1 MNLKDIKQLIEMVD
15 QSSLTEFEWSVGEA
29 EKIVIRKQKELVASM
44 PVMAQPAFAAAPAAA
59 SAPAAAAAPAEAAAP
74 VENLLEI
81 KSPMVGTFYAAP
93 SPKDPVFV
101 KVGDRVEV
109 GQVVCI
115 VEAMKLMNEIKAEV
129 AGVVA
134 EICIENAAP
143 VEFGKPLFRLR

>member
-15 QSSLTEFEWSVGEA
+15 QSSLTEFEWSADA

-44 PVMAQPAFAAAPAAA
+44 PVMASPALAAPVAAPVAAAPA
-59 SAPAAAAAPAEAAAP
+59 AEAAAP
-74 VENLLEI
+74 VENLLEV

-93 SPKDPVFV
+93 SPKDAAFV

-115 VEAMKLMNEIKAEV
+115 VEAMKLMNEIKSEV

-134 EICIENAAP
+134 EICVENAAP
-143 VEFGKPLFRLR
+143 VEFGKTLFRLR